1 MDYDSGKH
9 AVWGVHDVHPYNG
22 NLVVFCLIR
31 DILFFSLNGF
41 ETEKPEKSRVWRG
54 VHVVHPL
61 KQKNFKKS
69 ADAESVKPLFLR
81 GAWHAPSSCPKQ
93 KNRPDCSDLYQ

>member
-1 MDYDSGKH
+1 MDYDNGKH

-31 DILFFSLNGF
+31 DILFLSLNGF

-54 VHVVHPL
+54 CT
-61 KQKNFKKS
+61 
-69 ADAESVKPLFLR
+69 
-81 GAWHAPSSCPKQ
+81 SCTP
-93 KNRPDCSDLYQ
+93 